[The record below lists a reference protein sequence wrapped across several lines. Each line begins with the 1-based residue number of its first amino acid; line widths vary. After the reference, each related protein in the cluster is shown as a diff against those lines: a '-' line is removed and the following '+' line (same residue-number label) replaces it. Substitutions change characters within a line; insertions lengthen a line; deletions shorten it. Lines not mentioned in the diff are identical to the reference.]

1 MTTSEYAR
9 LSQKSLQEAEALLT
23 QGDYHQASER
33 FWLTAE
39 AMVKAVAERR
49 RWPHAN
55 RRELHEV
62 ITRLAR
68 ETGRQGLMDLFGLAG
83 ALQTNFCEDWLPP
96 DQVTELAT
104 LVRELLSE
112 LGQLTQPQG
121 DEEHGPGP

>member
-9 LSQKSLQEAEALLT
+9 ISQKHLQEAEALLN

-49 RWPHAN
+49 RWPHAS
-55 RRELHEV
+55 RRELHKV

-83 ALQTNFCEDWLPP
+83 ALQTNFYEDWLPP
-96 DQVTELAT
+96 DQVTELAAA
-104 LVRELLSE
+104 VRELLDE
-112 LGQLTQPQG
+112 LSSLVATHRDQ
-121 DEEHGPGP
+121 